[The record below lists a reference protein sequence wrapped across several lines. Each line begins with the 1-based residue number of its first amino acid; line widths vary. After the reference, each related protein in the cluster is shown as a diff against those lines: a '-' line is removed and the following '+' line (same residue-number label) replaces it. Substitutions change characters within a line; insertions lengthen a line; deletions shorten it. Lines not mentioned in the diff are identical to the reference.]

1 MASTRILSSILA
13 VLAFLALG
21 ASAQAPLTPAEK
33 RIIAEFE
40 RRAQGYHSVRERLE
54 RRLPKLSEDSTPLQI
69 EAHKNAFQ
77 KSVQTARRG
86 ARRGELFT
94 LPASALIR
102 RLIKGEFK
110 GWERSEL
117 RKSVLEADNKRVALK
132 VNVPYPE
139 SQELVEMPPQL
150 LLALPQLPRSLRFRF
165 VGRDLVIL
173 DRENALII
181 DFMRNAL
188 P

>member
-1 MASTRILSSILA
+1 MATSRIISSILT

-21 ASAQAPLTPAEK
+21 ASAQTPLSPAEK
-33 RIIAEFE
+33 QIITEFE
-40 RRAQGYHSVRERLE
+40 RRAQGYHSLRERLE
-54 RRLPKLSEDSTPLQI
+54 RRLPKLSDDSTPLQI

-77 KSVQTARRG
+77 KSVQTARRR
-86 ARRGELFT
+86 AKRGELFT
-94 LPASALIR
+94 RPASVLIR
-102 RLIKGEFK
+102 RLIKGEFN
-110 GWERSEL
+110 GFERSEL
-117 RKSVLEADNKRVALK
+117 RKTVLEADTKLVALK
-132 VNVPYPE
+132 VNVAYPE

-150 LLALPQLPRSLRFRF
+150 LLALPQLPRALRFRF
-165 VGRDLVIL
+165 VGRNLVIL